1 MSTPAGLL
9 LDTPVV
15 AEVRGSS
22 PDPGVVAFLRSRSHL
37 RIFVSALTLAELDS
51 QESPDGWL
59 DEFIH
64 RFSGNILP
72 VSHHVA
78 VAWRSL
84 PQAPSAETSDAREA
98 FRSLIAA
105 TAIEA
110 GLTIVTHETGAYEA
124 YGAPAV
130 SPLRNFGA
138 AQGV

>member
-1 MSTPAGLL
+1 MSTQAGLL

-15 AEVRGSS
+15 AEVRGPS
-22 PDPGVVAFLRSRSHL
+22 PDPGVVAFLRGRSHL
-37 RIFVSALTLAELDS
+37 RIFVSALTLAELDA

-59 DEFIH
+59 DEFVH

-72 VSHHVA
+72 VSHQVA

-84 PQAPSAETSDAREA
+84 PAAPPAGNADARAA

-110 GLTIVTHETGAYEA
+110 GLTVVTHETAAYEA

-130 SPLRNFGA
+130 SPFRQFDA

>member
-1 MSTPAGLL
+1 MSAPAGLL

-15 AEVRGSS
+15 AEVRGPS
-22 PDPGVVAFLRSRSHL
+22 PDPDVVAFLRSRSHL

-51 QESPDGWL
+51 QQGPDGWL
-59 DEFIH
+59 DEFIQ

-78 VAWRSL
+78 VAWRAL
-84 PQAPSAETSDAREA
+84 PSAPSAETNDARET

-110 GLTIVTHETGAYEA
+110 GLTVVTQETEAYEA

-130 SPLRNFGA
+130 SPFRKFEA
-138 AQGV
+138 AQGL